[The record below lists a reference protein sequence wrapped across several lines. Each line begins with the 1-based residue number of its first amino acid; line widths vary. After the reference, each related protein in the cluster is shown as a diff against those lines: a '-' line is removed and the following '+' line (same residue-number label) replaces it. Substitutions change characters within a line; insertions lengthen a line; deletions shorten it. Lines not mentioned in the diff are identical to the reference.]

1 MMTVTSTRPI
11 TIFTP
16 SAADEDNTNAQNL
29 TVKEVIARLP
39 EEEFYVTM
47 MSLGNPDPRIARRKN
62 TKLVPYTKHGNTLR
76 LLRHCLFPPP
86 DIYFFPRCG
95 PLDRAFFNLRKHL
108 HLKTALVSY
117 IVMAMDDVTGAGL
130 IGRSI
135 VEADQ
140 VCANSEY
147 VASTVHEKFGVESVV
162 VYDAADRR
170 CFFPAA
176 EETRGQRPITI
187 LYAGSFQPRKRVEL
201 VIQQAVRWP
210 SVQFRLA
217 GRGETL
223 SACQTLAEKLGCRN
237 VSFLGHIGSTQL
249 GEEMR
254 QSDIFLFPSILEG
267 HPQVLGQAA
276 ACGLP
281 AIAMNI
287 YHPEY
292 VVDGKT
298 GFLVES
304 DSELAGKLDLLL
316 NDAGLRKS
324 MAAEAARHSQ
334 KFDWNQITK
343 QWAEIFR
350 RIAPKP

>member
-1 MMTVTSTRPI
+1 MMTVISTRPI

-16 SAADEDNTNAQNL
+16 SVADEDNTNAQNL
-29 TVKEVIARLP
+29 TVKEVVARLP
-39 EEEFYVTM
+39 ENEFLVVM
-47 MSLGNPDPRIARRKN
+47 LCQGKPDPRIAGRKN

-76 LLRHCLFPPP
+76 LLWHSLFPPP
-86 DIYFFPRCG
+86 DIYFFSRCG
-95 PLDRAFFNLRKHL
+95 PLDRAFFDLRKYL
-108 HLKTALVSY
+108 HLRTALVSY
-117 IVMAMDDVTGAGL
+117 IVMAMDDITGAGL

-147 VASTVHEKFGVESVV
+147 VASTVREKFGVESVI

-170 CFFPAA
+170 FFFPAA
-176 EETRGQRPITI
+176 EKTRGQKPIVV

-201 VIQQAVRWP
+201 VVQQAARWP

-223 SACQTLAEKLGCRN
+223 TGCQALAEKLGRHN
-237 VSFLGHIGSTQL
+237 VSFIGHVSAAQL

-287 YHPEY
+287 YRPEY
-292 VVDGKT
+292 VLNGKT

-304 DSELAGKLDLLL
+304 DSELAGRLDLLL
-316 NDAGLRKS
+316 NDTGLRTS

-334 KFDWNQITK
+334 KFNWDQITK

-350 RIAPKP
+350 SVVRR